1 MVDFAFENPSWR
13 TFRLAICVLTVQYRQ
28 VADTELNP
36 EYTLGDPLLQ
46 ILNEIR
52 AGDMSSGSHELL
64 RSRNIPVTTE
74 DHTELFTRNISVDSY
89 NTDRLNQIR
98 DDTFVFEM
106 QVRRETRRSSQKV
119 MPRTRYSHSQ
129 KVSPSDVREE

>member
-1 MVDFAFENPSWR
+1 
-13 TFRLAICVLTVQYRQ
+13 LTVQYRQ
-28 VADTELNP
+28 KSETTLDSPYA
-36 EYTLGDPLLQ
+36 LGDPLLQ

-52 AGDMSSGSHELL
+52 SGDISVESHNLL
-64 RSRNIPVTTE
+64 ASRNIAVETE

-106 QVRRETRRSSQKV
+106 QTK
-119 MPRTRYSHSQ
+119 
-129 KVSPSDVREE
+129 

>member
-74 DHTELFTRNISVDSY
+74 DHTQLFTRNISVDSY

-106 QVRRETRRSSQKV
+106 QSK
-119 MPRTRYSHSQ
+119 
-129 KVSPSDVREE
+129 

>member
-1 MVDFAFENPSWR
+1 MASQ
-13 TFRLAICVLTVQYRQ
+13 LLSQGASQ
-28 VADTELNP
+28 
-36 EYTLGDPLLQ
+36 DPLLQ

-52 AGDMSSGSHELL
+52 AGEMSQNSHELL
-64 RSRNIPVTTE
+64 RSRNNPVTTE

-106 QVRRETRRSSQKV
+106 QSK
-119 MPRTRYSHSQ
+119 
-129 KVSPSDVREE
+129 

>member
-1 MVDFAFENPSWR
+1 MASQ
-13 TFRLAICVLTVQYRQ
+13 LLSQGASQ
-28 VADTELNP
+28 
-36 EYTLGDPLLQ
+36 DPLLQ

-52 AGDMSSGSHELL
+52 AGEMSQNSHELL

-106 QVRRETRRSSQKV
+106 QSK
-119 MPRTRYSHSQ
+119 
-129 KVSPSDVREE
+129 

>member
-1 MVDFAFENPSWR
+1 MILVGDFFQLPPVSRGSDMIDFAFENPAWR

-28 VADTELNP
+28 AADPELNP

-52 AGDMSSGSHELL
+52 AGEMSENSHILL

-106 QVRRETRRSSQKV
+106 QSK
-119 MPRTRYSHSQ
+119 
-129 KVSPSDVREE
+129 